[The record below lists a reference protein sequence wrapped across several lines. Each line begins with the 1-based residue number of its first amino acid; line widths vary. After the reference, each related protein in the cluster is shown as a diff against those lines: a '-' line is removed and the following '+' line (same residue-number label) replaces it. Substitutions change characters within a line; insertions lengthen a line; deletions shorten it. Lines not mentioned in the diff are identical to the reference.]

1 MEIHD
6 SDSPITCNT
15 SSGNC
20 DVQPTWSASTET
32 RQTVGATSLNAGG
45 TSPVSC
51 SPDYGDLFSIG
62 ENVVTCTGADAA
74 GNIGTLSFTIT
85 VNTSSQPT
93 SSDVAVVV
101 PGPDIGTPGCELT
114 NSCFTPYE
122 TNIGIG
128 DSVTWQVSPSSPVYV
143 VSSGT
148 PASGPSGHFSGQNI
162 MLLSTGAK
170 GQSLTHEFTD
180 SGTYY
185 YFDMV
190 HPWALGKV
198 LSLIHI

>member
-1 MEIHD
+1 FGYSAYSLDAFMIEKDLISLD
-6 SDSPITCNT
+6 SYQEVWTMKICAPASANGQLDVDIPCVEKSFQFPSQTT
-15 SSGNC
+15 SN
-20 DVQPTWSASTET
+20 
-32 RQTVGATSLNAGG
+32 
-45 TSPVSC
+45 
-51 SPDYGDLFSIG
+51 
-62 ENVVTCTGADAA
+62 
-74 GNIGTLSFTIT
+74 
-85 VNTSSQPT
+85 
-93 SSDVAVVV
+93 VVV

-128 DSVTWQVSPSSPVYV
+128 DSVTWQVSPTSPVYV

-170 GQSLTHEFTD
+170 GQSFTHTFAD

-185 YFDMV
+185 YFDMM

-198 LSLIHI
+198 MVGNGFPLRTAEPIVELIDTIAPIVRT